1 MPAIMKIN
9 INQIKELIQQL
20 NIEEKKDIAK
30 YLDELTLKARLKDFI
45 NKKRDTPLTIEEIT
59 AEVEKEREERY
70 RWR

>member
-59 AEVEKEREERY
+59 AEVEKEREEKY
-70 RWR
+70 R

>member
-70 RWR
+70 R

>member
-20 NIEEKKDIAK
+20 DIEEKKDIAK

-45 NKKRDTPLTIEEIT
+45 NKKKDTPLTIEEIT

-70 RWR
+70 R